1 MMNAKYINSI
11 VTVFLAI
18 GAIVCVTQAVAVT
31 KNTSMLQL
39 QIATKQQQA
48 AQVAQEVQQKLK
60 LEEMVT
66 AKQVVDGLI
75 ASYKLPLTSELSL
88 TSVKVAPTKDPA
100 GKDGEKGGEYASLRD
115 YQALLGFM
123 SALST
128 MPYRLDVR
136 ELCLG
141 VECPQGFLLT
151 ADLKPKT
158 P

>member
-1 MMNAKYINSI
+1 MMNAKYIYSI

-18 GAIVCVTQAVAVT
+18 GAILCVTQAVAVT
-31 KNTSMLQL
+31 KSTSMLQL
-39 QIATKQQQA
+39 QIAAKQQQA
-48 AQVAQEVQQKLK
+48 AQVAQEIMQKLK

-75 ASYKLPLTSELSL
+75 ASYKLPLAAELNQ
-88 TSVKVAPTKDPA
+88 TSVKIVPPKDPA
-100 GKDGEKGGEYASLRD
+100 GKEGEYETLRD
-115 YQALLGFM
+115 HQALLGFM

-128 MPYRLDVR
+128 MPYRFEVR

-141 VECPQGFLLT
+141 IECPQGFILT